1 MELEIQKHLTKT
13 TFPLSESASLSR
25 CRSRSTSHIEGPS
38 KVLAVCGLSYT
49 VLS

>member
-13 TFPLSESASLSR
+13 TFLLLESAFLSC

-38 KVLAVCGLSYT
+38 KVLAACGLSYA